1 MGRVLDMNPNDYVG
15 RPVIDLLAELKDVLP
30 LVEYTKVE
38 CDEFLKLPECGV
50 YFQAGNEGV
59 VVAYRVYYQ
68 AVGEFHPAAAETKKA
83 CFGIETVEDA
93 IAFFGQPVRDIPS
106 IRIPGVAPT
115 SPGYQF
121 LTDGRVVAVHYDAN
135 TRLVTY
141 VHVKEA
147 S

>member
-1 MGRVLDMNPNDYVG
+1 MNPNDYVG

-68 AVGEFHPAAAETKKA
+68 AVGEFIPLLLKQRKHVLGLRPLRTQLLSLANP
-83 CFGIETVEDA
+83 CVIYRLSVFLVWLLPVQGI
-93 IAFFGQPVRDIPS
+93 S
-106 IRIPGVAPT
+106 
-115 SPGYQF
+115 S
-121 LTDGRVVAVHYDAN
+121 
-135 TRLVTY
+135 
-141 VHVKEA
+141 
-147 S
+147 